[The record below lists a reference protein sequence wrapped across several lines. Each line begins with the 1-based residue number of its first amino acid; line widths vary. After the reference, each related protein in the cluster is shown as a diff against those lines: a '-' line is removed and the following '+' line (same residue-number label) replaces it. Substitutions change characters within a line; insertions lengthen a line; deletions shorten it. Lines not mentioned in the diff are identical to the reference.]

1 MSLCRLE
8 GMMNVRLAN
17 SQDLLPLELMYQ
29 SIVKQME
36 QEGLAIWDDVYPCIC
51 FPQDVKKQELYVIRE
66 GRTYISAFV
75 LSEAHEGQEDIMWG
89 YPQAR
94 AFYIDRFG
102 VNVAVRAKGMGM
114 YTLQEAVKE
123 VKKRGGDSLRLFVVA
138 HNQKAIHLYEKFG
151 FQRAHGVYHEVI
163 DDNLTLIEYGYELN
177 INDHMK
183 EKLSRI

>member
-1 MSLCRLE
+1 
-8 GMMNVRLAN
+8 MNVRLAN

-75 LSEAHEGQEDIMWG
+75 LSEAHEGQEDIMWE

-123 VKKRGGDSLRLFVVA
+123 VKKKGEILCDYLLLRIIKKPSIYMRSLDFKELM
-138 HNQKAIHLYEKFG
+138 
-151 FQRAHGVYHEVI
+151 VYI
-163 DDNLTLIEYGYELN
+163 
-177 INDHMK
+177 MK
-183 EKLSRI
+183 